1 MKFIY
6 FIVYKTFDGK
16 LIRALVTAKS
26 KGEVYYLYEKHYGAK
41 IITIHYYTIPERI
54 YGKCI
59 KV

>member
-41 IITIHYYTIPERI
+41 IITIQYQNEYMIS
-54 YGKCI
+54 
-59 KV
+59 V